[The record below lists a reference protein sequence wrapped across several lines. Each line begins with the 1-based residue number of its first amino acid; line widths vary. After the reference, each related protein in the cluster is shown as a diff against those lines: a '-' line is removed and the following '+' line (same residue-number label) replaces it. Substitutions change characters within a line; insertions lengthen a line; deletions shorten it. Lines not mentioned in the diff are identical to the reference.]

1 MREPIPVMPS
11 SRWAPCVGLQ
21 IDVCGQACVPLTSL
35 FQSATA
41 RVGPNR
47 RL

>member
-35 FQSATA
+35 FS
-41 RVGPNR
+41 R
-47 RL
+47 RQQEWAQIDG